1 MSHVTTN
8 YKTKIQYYDNLRAV
22 ACFLVILTHSA
33 MPAVNASFGVFMVL
47 FSLIASPSSELFVSI
62 SSGLLAPTKLSM
74 KRFYIKRFSKLL
86 WPFLFWS
93 IFMVLYRY
101 FNSEI
106 NMKEAIE
113 RILLFPI
120 KPTEGV
126 YWFVYAICGLYI
138 INPIISPWLQKTT
151 KKELQFIL
159 SLWALTLLMPYLNI
173 ISGKEIYKINGNYY
187 FILTYVGGFVGYM
200 LLGVYFK
207 MFPIFIKSKVKLFLV
222 ILALLSLGTAP
233 ILWSYIFNKSVLETV
248 YNNLSITSALYV
260 SAIYIFFKNFTFSN
274 FINKWFSI
282 IATYSF
288 GIYLI
293 HILIVREL
301 VWRVLENNRLPHP
314 LIETPF
320 IAITSLFICL
330 GVVKLLSY
338 LPKSKYIVGV

>member
-1 MSHVTTN
+1 MSHNIT
-8 YKTKIQYYDNLRAV
+8 YKKKIQYYDNLRAV

-33 MPAVNASFGVFMVL
+33 MPALNPSFGIYMVM

-93 IFMVLYRY
+93 VFMVFYRY
-101 FNSEI
+101 FNNEI
-106 NMKEAIE
+106 DINEAIE
-113 RILLFPI
+113 RIIFFPI

-126 YWFVYAICGLYI
+126 YWFVYAICGLYL

-151 KKELQFIL
+151 KRELQFVL
-159 SLWALTLLMPYLNI
+159 GLWVLTLLLPYLNI
-173 ISGKEIYKINGNYY
+173 ITGKEVYKINGNYY

-207 MFPIFIKSKVKLFLV
+207 MFPIFIKSKLKLLLV
-222 ILALLSLGTAP
+222 ISTLIFLGTVP
-233 ILWSYIFNKSVLETV
+233 IIWSYLFDKSVLDIV
-248 YNNLSITSALYV
+248 YNNLSLTSALYV

-293 HILIVREL
+293 HILIVREF
-301 VWRVLENNRLPHP
+301 VWKLLENNRLPHP

-320 IAITSLFICL
+320 IALASLFICL
-330 GVVKLLSY
+330 AIVKLISY
-338 LPKSKYIVGV
+338 LPKSKYIVGI